1 MDLSNPW
8 LKRLGYLA
16 VFIVSAFV
24 GDALYDWYQ
33 STTPGAEAARA
44 AVGAPAP
51 RFALP
56 DLDGQVRR
64 SDEWAGKVM
73 VVNFWAT
80 WCPPCRREM
89 PAFVELQ
96 HRYANEGVVFVGIAL
111 DEAGKA
117 AAFADE
123 VGVDYPI
130 LVGDESAIETAKAF
144 GNRFG
149 ALPYTAVVDR
159 RGNIRYTHRGEVTE
173 EELEA
178 EIRSLL

>member
-16 VFIVSAFV
+16 VFIASVIA

-44 AVGAPAP
+44 AVGTPAP
-51 RFALP
+51 PFALP
-56 DLDGQVRR
+56 DLDGQIRR

-96 HRYANEGVVFVGIAL
+96 KRYANEGVVFVGIAL
-111 DEAGKA
+111 DEASKA
-117 AAFADE
+117 AAFADQ

-130 LVGDESAIETAKAF
+130 LVGDESAIETARAF

-173 EELEA
+173 EALEA